1 MIWIRFRE
9 ADPDPPKWNWSDLIL
24 IHKTEK
30 KNNKLSEHAVHAVLH
45 CLAYSVINISFK
57 GETVEEKM
65 LQIQAKKEELISG
78 AFHMPDEE
86 RRRQRVNDILTI
98 FNIVPM
104 QAWDYI
110 LVCVTLFGKSYF
122 WIFCLFVRLLFI
134 AVFLYHAIFQYFG
147 STSFWCGSGSAD
159 PLLGK
164 VDPDPKN

>member
-30 KNNKLSEHAVHAVLH
+30 KIIN
-45 CLAYSVINISFK
+45 CLNTQYTQYCIAWLTLLWIFSFK

-159 PLLGK
+159 PLPGK
-164 VDPDPKN
+164 VDPDPT

>member
-1 MIWIRFRE
+1 M
-9 ADPDPPKWNWSDLIL
+9 
-24 IHKTEK
+24 
-30 KNNKLSEHAVHAVLH
+30 
-45 CLAYSVINISFK
+45 
-57 GETVEEKM
+57 EEKM

-147 STSFWCGSGSAD
+147 STSF
-159 PLLGK
+159 
-164 VDPDPKN
+164 